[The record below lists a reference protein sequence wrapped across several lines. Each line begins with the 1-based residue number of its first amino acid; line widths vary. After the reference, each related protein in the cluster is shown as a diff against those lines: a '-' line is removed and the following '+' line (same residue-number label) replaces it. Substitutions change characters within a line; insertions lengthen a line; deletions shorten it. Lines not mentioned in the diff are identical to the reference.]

1 MPFRLNGVWLQKIT
15 IISRCWP
22 AMAQTNHYLR
32 CTCLLHAQ
40 SFLKPFCLDGKLM
53 NRVTAFL
60 DGRMHRSARQLVLF
74 KLDWTHFYIFSLKV
88 LMLWRLTEYHQ
99 GMTLTLSAI
108 NAKCLYYKSIS
119 NHFVLSKD
127 ILLSSPSNYI
137 Y

>member
-1 MPFRLNGVWLQKIT
+1 
-15 IISRCWP
+15 
-22 AMAQTNHYLR
+22 MAQTNHYLR
-32 CTCLLHAQ
+32 CTCLFHAQ

-53 NRVTAFL
+53 NRATAFL
-60 DGRMHRSARQLVLF
+60 DGRMCRSARQLVLF

-88 LMLWRLTEYHQ
+88 LMLWRLTEY
-99 GMTLTLSAI
+99 LSAI